1 MQVCEEVGHLGQGVL
16 MFILLCH
23 YEQATVRATVTMAI
37 DGNRKK
43 AQALGVDSLC
53 LFPGG

>member
-16 MFILLCH
+16 MFILLCQH
-23 YEQATVRATVTMAI
+23 EQATGRATVTMAK

-43 AQALGVDSLC
+43 AQALVVDSLC